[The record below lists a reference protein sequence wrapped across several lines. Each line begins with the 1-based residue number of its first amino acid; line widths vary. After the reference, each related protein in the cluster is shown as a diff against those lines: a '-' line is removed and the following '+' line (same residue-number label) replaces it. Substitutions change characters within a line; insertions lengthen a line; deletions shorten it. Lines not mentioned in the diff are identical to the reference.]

1 MSRHFQ
7 FLRGKTDISGL
18 TEYISGSNSPPHP
31 EHSQIALLPERIWSQ
46 IPRVGPG
53 GGGDVEVSN

>member
-1 MSRHFQ
+1 MGCHFQ

-18 TEYISGSNSPPHP
+18 TEYISGSNSPLHP
-31 EHSQIALLPERIWSQ
+31 EHNQISLLPERIWSQ
-46 IPRVGPG
+46 IPRVCP